1 VRPYFKNN
9 QSQKSWRH
17 GSSGREPAKQVQS
30 PEFKP
35 QYHKKKKPNFKGTPL
50 YLDYS
55 KRSHGVIGPNL
66 IDLCKY
72 TLMFAKDEIA

>member
-1 VRPYFKNN
+1 MAQAVENLPNKC
-9 QSQKSWRH
+9 KAL
-17 GSSGREPAKQVQS
+17 SSNPS
-30 PEFKP
+30 TT
-35 QYHKKKKPNFKGTPL
+35 KKKKPNFKGTPL